1 MAKFEGKIT
10 VQDENGDTI
19 IATVDLEIDEN
30 ISQEIKIDY
39 LSANDGGPLMRPS
52 KPPRG

>member
-1 MAKFEGKIT
+1 MAKFEGTLT
-10 VQDENGDTI
+10 VQTENGDEV
-19 IATVDLEIDEN
+19 IASVKLEINEEV
-30 ISQEIKIDY
+30 SQEIKIDY